1 MICACFAV
9 KRGQKLSKSLRRV
22 FCDTATTMLLYKRG
36 KRSCCSNKKSSLDCP
51 RTKPQLD
58 LETNTK
64 INKKSQTLHYSSICL
79 LRDAVAQ
86 WIRLQIPSLWH
97 RVRILIEHKPTFYLR
112 EKLVLVYNRF
122 MYYVPYVV

>member
-58 LETNTK
+58 LEKNTQK
-64 INKKSQTLHYSSICL
+64 LTKN
-79 LRDAVAQ
+79 R
-86 WIRLQIPSLWH
+86 RLFITQ
-97 RVRILIEHKPTFYLR
+97 VF
-112 EKLVLVYNRF
+112 VYFGTPWLNGF
-122 MYYVPYVV
+122 VSKFHPCGTGLES